1 MPLWRFI
8 RGHKIAH
15 LQLQLIYQ
23 SQHLKITGKKL
34 VNFTIREMSIRIW
47 INTPTTTYPPQ
58 IQNMNIQKMKKV
70 AVFFVEFW
78 CTFSSRYDT
87 TLYFFLFFL
96 PVSITIF
103 NLFR

>member
-23 SQHLKITGKKL
+23 SQHLKITRKKL

-47 INTPTTTYPPQ
+47 INTPTTTHPPQ

-78 CTFSSRYDT
+78 CTFPSRYDT
-87 TLYFFLFFL
+87 TLYFFYQYQSLFLIYFGKL
-96 PVSITIF
+96 I
-103 NLFR
+103 